1 MRVRYVEG
9 LAIHSGPESCA
20 GAREGASEALTGV
33 RTGQPLSRERSLL
46 GADIVTKM
54 ESNTDGCVIASAR
67 TTWRGHRPWHV
78 RMFLAREPGDLGLGR
93 RGIVGPHREGE
104 EP

>member
-20 GAREGASEALTGV
+20 GIREGVSEALTGV
-33 RTGQPLSRERSLL
+33 RIGQPLSRESSFL

-54 ESNTDGCVIASAR
+54 ESNTNGHVKASAR
-67 TTWRGHRPWHV
+67 TTRRGQRPWHV
-78 RMFLAREPGDLGLGR
+78 RTFLVREPGDLGFGR
-93 RGIVGPHREGE
+93 QGTAGPHREGE